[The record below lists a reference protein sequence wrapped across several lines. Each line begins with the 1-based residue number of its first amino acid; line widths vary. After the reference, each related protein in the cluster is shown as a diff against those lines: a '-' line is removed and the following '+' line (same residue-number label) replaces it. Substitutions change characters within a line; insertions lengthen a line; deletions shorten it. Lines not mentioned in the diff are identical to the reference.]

1 MTRPITKATRN
12 FLLLFSLALCQL
24 AHAQSKTIEITS
36 GQPVAE
42 AVEQLE
48 AVYGLPI
55 TYEDTI
61 TVNVSQMEDIT
72 EKVQRTPDLSHRIM
86 RIKSRTISFTY
97 KQPFPGGGSLQ
108 TKAEAKVAVTDALS
122 SVLEGYAAA
131 GGHETFTVTNEDGIF
146 HVIATNFMNKEG
158 NIQQMTPILD
168 TKITISPTQRTRLS
182 LFQDICQLLTKASGI
197 SVEEGDFPFNGG
209 SEQAQTIT
217 TISSSDVTARSLLSQ
232 LLAEMAAPIT
242 KDLVFPGPD
251 GQTVLRNEVVYEGG
265 PLSWMLA
272 CDTDLDC
279 MLHIRQV
286 IQEKK

>member
-1 MTRPITKATRN
+1 MALRNVLPPIC
-12 FLLLFSLALCQL
+12 LVVCQVTY
-24 AHAQSKTIEITS
+24 AQSKTIEITD

-48 AVYGLPI
+48 AIYGLPI

-61 TVNVSQMEDIT
+61 TVNVSQMEDVT
-72 EKVQRTPDLSHRIM
+72 EKVQRTPDPSHRIM
-86 RIKSRTISFTY
+86 MIKSRTISFTY
-97 KQPFPGGGSLQ
+97 KQPSPGGGSLQ
-108 TKAEAKVAVTDALS
+108 TKAETEAAVADALS

-131 GGHETFTVTNEDGIF
+131 GGLETFTVTNEDGIF
-146 HVIATNFMNKEG
+146 HVIAINFMNKEG
-158 NIQQMTPILD
+158 SIQQMTPILD

-182 LFQDICQLLTKASGI
+182 LFREICQSLTKASGI

-217 TISSSDVTARSLLSQ
+217 NISGSDVTARSLLSQ

-251 GQTVLRNEVVYEGG
+251 GQIVLRNAVLYEGG

-279 MLHIRQV
+279 MLHIRHV
-286 IQEKK
+286 IQEEK